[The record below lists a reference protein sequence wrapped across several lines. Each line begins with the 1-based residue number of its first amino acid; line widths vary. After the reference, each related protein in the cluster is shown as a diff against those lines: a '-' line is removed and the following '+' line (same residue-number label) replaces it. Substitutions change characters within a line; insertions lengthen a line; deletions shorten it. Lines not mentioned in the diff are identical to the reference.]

1 MIIGLTGNFGS
12 GKSTVVKMFK
22 ELDNNRIKDMN
33 VNIIDVD
40 KIGHNVLNGECY
52 KEVLEEFGSDILD
65 YDLKIDREILR
76 EIVFDDKTK
85 LKKLESILHPRMLS
99 EVELELRRF
108 DTKHS
113 VVIIEAAILI
123 ELGLLG
129 LIDKLIVVVCK
140 RQHERLNM
148 RDDNNNNNNNRPNSK
163 DNILNVSEEEINK
176 ILDAQMDESALEAKA
191 HFVVD
196 NNGTLENTR
205 KQVEEVWNSIFAIR

>member
-1 MIIGLTGNFGS
+1 MILGLTGNFGS
-12 GKSTVVKMFK
+12 GKSTVAGMFK
-22 ELDNNRIKDMN
+22 ELGEGR

-76 EIVFDDKTK
+76 EIVFSDKTR

-99 EVELELRRF
+99 EVELELRRL

-113 VVIIEAAILI
+113 IVIIEAAILI

-129 LIDKLIVVVCK
+129 LVDKLIVVLCK
-140 RQHERLNM
+140 RQVERFGKE
-148 RDDNNNNNNNRPNSK
+148 NRETGSS
-163 DNILNVSEEEINK
+163 ISEEDINK
-176 ILDAQMDESALEAKA
+176 ILDAQMDESILEAKA

-196 NNGTLENTR
+196 NNGSLENTR
-205 KQVEEVWNSIFAIR
+205 KQVEEIWETINTNK